1 MLGNQTCWCCTELP
15 NCMKPAWTN
24 KIFYDIWSNFIQH
37 SQTWSNKVSKWKKV
51 LSPNKLCLIS
61 LATDTFSFLKPV
73 KGSYYASL
81 VLLFDWLVIVHCSNV
96 FLPFRLNLV
105 TLLRM
110 SKQRSKT
117 RKVKHCLVLQISLCL
132 CSNSQTKDFE
142 NFKTVTVL
150 HEMPYGDDLI
160 CGRSCLNCASGKK

>member
-1 MLGNQTCWCCTELP
+1 MLYWVAKLHETCLDKQ
-15 NCMKPAWTN
+15 N
-24 KIFYDIWSNFIQH
+24 FYDVWSNFIQH
-37 SQTWSNKVSKWKKV
+37 QRNYVCHQRNYVWLVW
-51 LSPNKLCLIS
+51 LQIL
-61 LATDTFSFLKPV
+61 FSFLKPV

-81 VLLFDWLVIVHCSNV
+81 VLLWVWLVIVQCSNV

-117 RKVKHCLVLQISLCL
+117 RKVKHCLVLQISLCS

-150 HEMPYGDDLI
+150 HEMPYGDELI
-160 CGRSCLNCASGKK
+160 CSKSCLNCASGKK

>member
-24 KIFYDIWSNFIQH
+24 KIFYDVCSIFIQH

-61 LATDTFSFLKPV
+61 LTTDTFFFFKTGER
-73 KGSYYASL
+73 K
-81 VLLFDWLVIVHCSNV
+81 LLCLDWLVIVQCSNV

-117 RKVKHCLVLQISLCL
+117 RKVKHCLALQVSLC
-132 CSNSQTKDFE
+132 CA
-142 NFKTVTVL
+142 VTHKPRTL
-150 HEMPYGDDLI
+150 KILKQLLFYMK
-160 CGRSCLNCASGKK
+160 CLMAMI